1 VPELAALKGRDE
13 DAFEARARTV
23 REDGGWVDAGENDN
37 ALLQTLTRTPGS
49 LGVFGFSFL
58 GQNRDRVKAATVNGV
73 PPSIAAISDGSYPL
87 ARSLYLYVKKDSLQR
102 VPGLR
107 PYLAEF
113 LSDAASGKGGYL
125 TDQG

>member
-1 VPELAALKGRDE
+1 
-13 DAFEARARTV
+13 
-23 REDGGWVDAGENDN
+23 
-37 ALLQTLTRTPGS
+37 
-49 LGVFGFSFL
+49 
-58 GQNRDRVKAATVNGV
+58 VNGV
-73 PPSIAAISDGSYPL
+73 APSIAAISDGSYPL

-125 TDQG
+125 TDQGMIPLPTDQLLALRRSLSNLPDMPRPEE